1 VDETAITLAV
11 TATSLVALVLAQ
23 VALRARRQRRD
34 ELALADNIERGA
46 TTPASLHPVIDTD
59 RCIGSLACL
68 KACPEG
74 DILGIIDGAA
84 RLVHATNCV
93 GHGRCAA
100 ACPVGAI
107 QLVFGTATRG
117 VDLPEVSGRFE
128 SSRPGVHL
136 VGELGGMGLIS
147 NAIEQGVQCAGY
159 LADELM
165 SRSAGPR
172 SGDDVVVIGAGPAG
186 VSSAL
191 ELRRRGLSVR
201 LLDKGRLG
209 GGVASFPRQ
218 GLVTTGPI
226 SLPGIRP
233 LRGARIGKA
242 ELIGWFEQALRGAG
256 QAVEEGVEVTGLEG
270 HDGAFT
276 LQTGRGPVAAR
287 KVVVATGRRGS
298 PRRLGV
304 PGDQLPKVVPGLV
317 DVEPYLGRRVLVVG
331 GGDAA
336 VEAASLL
343 AERGGIEV
351 TLVHR
356 GPELIRASP
365 VNQVHVFE
373 LARQGKLSLRLSTG
387 LERIEADQVT
397 LLKDGTATRLE
408 NDVVIA
414 CLGGEP
420 PLALLST
427 LGVALK
433 RPPGQDGGRRQ
444 APVGLGSRM
453 AGVRWSRLALLAAGA
468 AVATLVAGLAWTGRS
483 YYPLA
488 AAARHGSPL
497 HAALRPASS
506 LGLTIGIAATAVML
520 TNFLYALRKR
530 WSALSRVGN
539 LSTWLDVHVLVG
551 ACSPLVIAFHA
562 AFQSNNL
569 LASLTY
575 SALGIV
581 VSTGLVGRYFR
592 ALSAGSATEL
602 ADLLGQQARL
612 EASLRPA
619 IEAAPDRERLLPLLE
634 AASAR
639 PAPAPLPVQL
649 VRSLGR
655 AVAFRVRLRLALRRV
670 PRAGRA
676 TLRSGLARLQWLVA
690 QASVFDGMRS
700 LMRAWRSLHASLA
713 ILLVVALTA
722 HIGLAVYLGYRP
734 GFR

>member
-1 VDETAITLAV
+1 
-11 TATSLVALVLAQ
+11 
-23 VALRARRQRRD
+23 
-34 ELALADNIERGA
+34 
-46 TTPASLHPVIDTD
+46 
-59 RCIGSLACL
+59 
-68 KACPEG
+68 
-74 DILGIIDGAA
+74 
-84 RLVHATNCV
+84 
-93 GHGRCAA
+93 
-100 ACPVGAI
+100 
-107 QLVFGTATRG
+107 
-117 VDLPEVSGRFE
+117 
-128 SSRPGVHL
+128 
-136 VGELGGMGLIS
+136 MGLIS

-159 LADELM
+159 LADELTV
-165 SRSAGPR
+165 RSAGPR
-172 SGDDVVVIGAGPAG
+172 AGDDVVVIGAGPAG

-218 GLVTTGPI
+218 GLVTAGPI
-226 SLPGIRP
+226 SLPGVRP

-242 ELIGWFEQALRGAG
+242 ELIGWFEQALLGAG

-270 HDGAFT
+270 RDGAFT
-276 LQTGRGPVAAR
+276 LQTGRGPLSAR
-287 KVVVATGRRGS
+287 KVVLATGRRGT

-356 GPELIRASP
+356 GPEL
-365 VNQVHVFE
+365 
-373 LARQGKLSLRLSTG
+373 LSLRLSTA

-397 LLKDGTATRLE
+397 LLQDGASTRLE
-408 NDVVIA
+408 NDFVIA
-414 CLGGEP
+414 CLGGEA

-433 RPPGQDGGRRQ
+433 RPPGLDGGRRQ
-444 APVGLGSRM
+444 APVAPGSRR
-453 AGVRWSRLALLAAGA
+453 AAVRWSRVALLAAGA
-468 AVATLVAGLAWTGRS
+468 AVATLVAGLAWFGRS

-488 AAARHGSPL
+488 ASARLGSPL
-497 HAALRPASS
+497 HAALKPASS

-530 WSALSRVGN
+530 WSVLSRVGN

-569 LASLTY
+569 LASFTY

-612 EASLRPA
+612 EASLRPT
-619 IEAAPDRERLLPLLE
+619 IEAAADRERLLPLLE
-634 AASAR
+634 ATSAR

-655 AVAFRVRLRLALRRV
+655 AVGFQVRLRLALRRV
-670 PRAGRA
+670 PRAERA

-690 QASVFDGMRS
+690 QASVFDGMRN

-713 ILLVVALTA
+713 ILLVVALVA